1 MSTQLTVDTPRP
13 PAGRARPVP
22 PSGLRRFMIER
33 RSTMIATASIIAGL
47 LLWEIAARWII
58 HDKLFLVAPS
68 AVIARTIDLLKTGEL
83 QQHIATSSLEFFVG
97 FGLAAAVGI
106 FGGLMIGTSKLT
118 RSITSPWISAL
129 YSTPTVALSPLL
141 ILWFGIGPWSK
152 IVVVFIVS
160 VFPVLVNTQAGIE
173 GADSRLVETAHAF
186 CARRGQIF
194 TKVLLPS
201 AVPFIVAGLRL
212 GIGRALVGVVVA
224 ELFGATSGLGYLIT
238 VSSQVFDMGALF
250 AAVVILAGAG
260 VISTEIIKMIERRVA
275 PWRAQ

>member
-1 MSTQLTVDTPRP
+1 MV
-13 PAGRARPVP
+13 
-22 PSGLRRFMIER
+22 
-33 RSTMIATASIIAGL
+33 
-47 LLWEIAARWII
+47 
-58 HDKLFLVAPS
+58 
-68 AVIARTIDLLKTGEL
+68 
-83 QQHIATSSLEFFVG
+83 
-97 FGLAAAVGI
+97 
-106 FGGLMIGTSKLT
+106 GTSKLT
-118 RSITSPWISAL
+118 RSIATPWISAL

-141 ILWFGIGPWSK
+141 ILWFGLGIWSK
-152 IVVVFIVS
+152 VIVVFIVS

-173 GADSRLVETAHAF
+173 GADERLVETARAF
-186 CARRGQIF
+186 GARRVQIF

-260 VISTEIIKMIERRVA
+260 VISTEVIKIIERRIA
-275 PWRAQ
+275 PWRA

>member
-1 MSTQLTVDTPRP
+1 MSTPLTLDRAHQ
-13 PAGRARPVP
+13 PAVRAQPVLR
-22 PSGLRRFMIER
+22 SKLRRFLIER
-33 RSTMIATASIIAGL
+33 GSTAIAAASIVVGL
-47 LLWEIAARWII
+47 VLWEVAARWII

-68 AVIARTIDLLKTGEL
+68 AVFARAIELCKTGEL
-83 QQHIATSSLEFFVG
+83 QQHTLTSAFEFFVG

-106 FGGLMIGTSKLT
+106 FGGLIVGTSKLA
-118 RSITSPWISAL
+118 RSISTPWISAL

-173 GADSRLVETAHAF
+173 GTDAGLIETAHAF
-186 CARRGQIF
+186 GAKQVQIF

-260 VISTEIIKMIERRVA
+260 VISTELIKMIERRIA
-275 PWRAQ
+275 PWRT

>member
-1 MSTQLTVDTPRP
+1 MSTELTLATANRA
-13 PAGRARPVP
+13 PARARPAS
-22 PSGLRRFMIER
+22 PSRFQRFMIER
-33 RSTMIATASIIAGL
+33 RSTMIATASIVAGL
-47 LLWEIAARWII
+47 VLWEIAARWVI

-68 AVIARTIDLLKTGEL
+68 AVIARSLELLRTGEL
-83 QQHIATSSLEFFVG
+83 QKHTATSAFEFFVG

-106 FGGLMIGTSKLT
+106 FSGLIIGTSKLT
-118 RSITSPWISAL
+118 RSIATPWISAL

-152 IVVVFIVS
+152 IIVVFIVS

-173 GADSRLVETAHAF
+173 GADDRLIETAHAF
-186 CARRGQIF
+186 GAKRVQMF

-201 AVPFIVAGLRL
+201 AVPFIIAGLRL

-260 VISTEIIKMIERRVA
+260 VISTELIKVIEKRVA
-275 PWRAQ
+275 PWRA